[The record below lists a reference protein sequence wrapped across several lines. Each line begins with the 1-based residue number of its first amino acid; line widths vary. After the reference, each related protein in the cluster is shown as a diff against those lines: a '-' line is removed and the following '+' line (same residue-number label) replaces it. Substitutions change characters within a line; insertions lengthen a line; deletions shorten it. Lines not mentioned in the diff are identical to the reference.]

1 MAKHFPTEFDGN
13 NDYLMLL
20 ILTNDMPPTIDMQK
34 IDEILNYIEKMKDKY
49 IYYNSLKA
57 VKEKGQSY
65 IKPSLDLQIRDLF
78 RSDPSFAQENDII
91 LQSVTTF
98 QKSLIK
104 KEFKAEDMMTI
115 E

>member
-1 MAKHFPTEFDGN
+1 
-13 NDYLMLL
+13 MLT
-20 ILTNDMPPTIDMQK
+20 ILTNDTIPIIDLQK
-34 IDEILNYIEKMKDKY
+34 MDEILNYINEMNEKY

-57 VKEKGQSY
+57 IKQKGEPY
-65 IKPSLDLQIRDLF
+65 IKTSLDLQMRDLF
-78 RSDPSFAQENDII
+78 KQNPDYVQENDII

-104 KEFKAEDMMTI
+104 KEFKVEEMMAL